1 MTNPTPQRQT
11 IEQIQHGAFHHTRT
25 RNISFALAEITN
37 HIKCEGHTTN
47 TIPPYTP
54 TKLTPT
60 PLTTDDIHTLFEDNI
75 NSIVDEV
82 CLPHDQRIAPHYDE
96 DDFKNM
102 WVEEYIATMPWLKHK
117 SISTQNDCRLSAY
130 SYIEEEA
137 PLYIVDLNSQLGEL
151 LHQYG
156 WTPENLD
163 YITTGEHN
171 AYNNWLLFAVE
182 DDDVLS
188 SLLGSTTEAAN
199 FTQYVREHYMIG
211 GDDHYTYA
219 FDNDDKLTQSF
230 VQAYASLHHIPLDT
244 RMVEIIANS
253 VDNVEYTYLD
263 TFESRVA
270 AKKLGISLTPTF
282 SENVELF
289 KTTGMLIFNKRFYS
303 PAKVIR
309 VSLN

>member
-1 MTNPTPQRQT
+1 MTNPTPQRET
-11 IEQIQHGAFHHTRT
+11 IEHVQHGAFHTT
-25 RNISFALAEITN
+25 RNISFALTEITN
-37 HIKCEGHTTN
+37 HINEQDGHITN
-47 TIPPYTP
+47 DIPTYTP
-54 TKLTPT
+54 TPLTPHA
-60 PLTTDDIHTLFEDNI
+60 LTTDDIHTLLSDNI

-82 CLPHDQRIAPHYDE
+82 CLPADQRIAYPYDE

-102 WVEEYIATMPWLKHK
+102 WVEESCKYTPGYEHM
-117 SISTQNDCRLSAY
+117 SISTQDAFRSSDY

-137 PLYIVDLNSQLGEL
+137 PLHIIDLSGQLGEL

-156 WTPENLD
+156 WKPENLD
-163 YITTGEHN
+163 YITVSKHD
-171 AYNNWLLFAVE
+171 AYNNWVLFAVE
-182 DDDVLS
+182 GDVLG
-188 SLLGSTTEAAN
+188 SLFNSNSEAAN
-199 FTQYVREHYMIG
+199 FIQYVREHYMIG
-211 GDDHYTYA
+211 GDENYTYA

-230 VQAYASLHHIPLDT
+230 VQAYASLHNIPLDT

-253 VDNVEYTYLD
+253 IDNVEYTYLD
-263 TFESRVA
+263 KIESTVA

-289 KTTGMLIFNKRFYS
+289 KTTGMLIFNKHFYS

>member
-1 MTNPTPQRQT
+1 MTNPTPQRET
-11 IEQIQHGAFHHTRT
+11 IELIQHGAFHHTR
-25 RNISFALAEITN
+25 NISFALTEIN
-37 HIKCEGHTTN
+37 QHINEQEGHTTN
-47 TIPPYTP
+47 DIPPYTP
-54 TKLTPT
+54 TPLTPT
-60 PLTTDDIHTLFEDNI
+60 TLTTDDIHTLLEDNI

-96 DDFKNM
+96 DDFKHM
-102 WVEEYIATMPWLKHK
+102 WVEEDLATMPWLKHT
-117 SISTQNDCRLSAY
+117 SISTQDAYSLSAY
-130 SYIEEEA
+130 QYIEEEA
-137 PLYIVDLNSQLGEL
+137 PLYIADLSGQLGEL

-156 WTPENLD
+156 WTRENLD
-163 YITTGEHN
+163 YITAGEHD
-171 AYNNWLLFAVE
+171 AYNNWVLFAVE
-182 DDDVLS
+182 EGDVLG
-188 SLLGSTTEAAN
+188 SLFNSKMEVDN

-211 GDDHYTYA
+211 GDEHYTYA

-230 VQAYASLHHIPLDT
+230 VQAYASLHNIPLDT

-263 TFESRVA
+263 NIESTVA

-289 KTTGMLIFNKRFYS
+289 KTTGMLIFNRRFYS

-309 VSLN
+309 ISLN